1 MTQLTPKKDWK
12 EIFLTK
18 LRKSPNVS
26 AAARAAGYSRQW
38 AYQMRENDSD
48 FAAEWDDAI
57 AESMDTAEG
66 EIYRRAVRGV
76 VKRVFYK
83 GMEIDRVRE
92 YSDTLLIFMAKA
104 HRPEKY
110 RDVLHAEHSGGIDQ
124 RVSGEIGIKLIDY
137 RADLE

>member
-1 MTQLTPKKDWK
+1 MTQLTPKRDWK

-38 AYQMRENDSD
+38 AYQIRASDPD

-57 AESMDTAEG
+57 DESMDVAEG

-83 GMEIDRVRE
+83 GEEIDRVRE
-92 YSDTLLIFMAKA
+92 YSDTLLMFMAKA
-104 HRPEKY
+104 YRPDKY
-110 RDVLHAEHSGGIDQ
+110 KETVRNEMTGKNGDPLPPQVVIYMPTNGRD
-124 RVSGEIGIKLIDY
+124 
-137 RADLE
+137 